1 MSREDIFDAMLHWRL
16 LRDAGVKIVTAQR
29 GELDFNNLGGVI
41 TAIVDQYGAHD
52 ESIKLADRVISGKRL
67 AISNG
72 SRQGGALYGYDRE
85 ILDEQG
91 NVVRRVSFREQFQ
104 KSPTWQSR
112 LVVTH
117 DKEALS
123 AVRYMFE
130 AVCQGLSY
138 GSIARELNRRGIRTM
153 FNKRFNSSLVSR
165 IIANPAYVG
174 DLVYGQRRRRG
185 KFRTLFDEGGVV
197 YPNAHEPLV
206 SREVFER
213 AQRAAQTHY
222 KLPKATQN
230 HRYLLSGLLFLADCG
245 RRLNGY
251 ALQHPGMSTPRRY
264 YMQAPRYFEEYPDDS
279 NRPSFRAD
287 TIEQAVLKKIRE
299 YLSDARHKRSI
310 QAAFSQ
316 RSQQTK
322 SNVSSW
328 QRRLTE
334 LRTKIERGTENLA
347 LAQREDIPGISRLLS
362 GWREE
367 ESELRQRLVNAT
379 REATPSVEELQF
391 ITKIDHTLERLSEAN
406 REKLVHALRQTIQ
419 RITLRREYRHRSH
432 YRITLWDGVIELR
445 EDFGL
450 AGQIPLTDD
459 DIPNPGR
466 WHAVV
471 EYLRERNEVVY
482 LKEVAEALGIVRPY
496 ASRLLGQAV
505 LSGQVVN
512 LGHQKGWIAAR

>member
-1 MSREDIFDAMLHWRL
+1 M
-16 LRDAGVKIVTAQR
+16 
-29 GELDFNNLGGVI
+29 
-41 TAIVDQYGAHD
+41 
-52 ESIKLADRVISGKRL
+52 
-67 AISNG
+67 
-72 SRQGGALYGYDRE
+72 
-85 ILDEQG
+85 
-91 NVVRRVSFREQFQ
+91 
-104 KSPTWQSR
+104 
-112 LVVTH
+112 
-117 DKEALS
+117 
-123 AVRYMFE
+123 
-130 AVCQGLSY
+130 
-138 GSIARELNRRGIRTM
+138 
-153 FNKRFNSSLVSR
+153 
-165 IIANPAYVG
+165 
-174 DLVYGQRRRRG
+174 
-185 KFRTLFDEGGVV
+185 
-197 YPNAHEPLV
+197 
-206 SREVFER
+206 
-213 AQRAAQTHY
+213 
-222 KLPKATQN
+222 
-230 HRYLLSGLLFLADCG
+230 
-245 RRLNGY
+245 
-251 ALQHPGMSTPRRY
+251 
-264 YMQAPRYFEEYPDDS
+264 
-279 NRPSFRAD
+279 
-287 TIEQAVLKKIRE
+287 
-299 YLSDARHKRSI
+299 
-310 QAAFSQ
+310 
-316 RSQQTK
+316 
-322 SNVSSW
+322 SSW